1 MIIKMR
7 RRRRQPSPDGLRVMT
22 LLALLAHLS
31 SGRLKQGL
39 RPFAKAL
46 AQRRQREQVLELGPP
61 GPPGPLEFK
70 EPGTDELLDLEKVV
84 FRPGEYPPRFSP
96 EMEVRLGAWM
106 SQNSPRVPRWWL
118 RSYLIQ
124 QMKKRDQT
132 SHGKVQDNLPGFLCS
147 VQVPDMGHLVQFSL
161 DQNVSLFHI
170 FGFLAKGTRVGKK
183 VVTTTQMILIL
194 CGELDTQKKI
204 SFPREYGHLLEDLA
218 PRCLPFVSSP
228 DQQVKKKNHATKKED
243 VLNAWLRRRGFR
255 VISEDDLRAQGVDE
269 RTPDHLLDLSQGPLR
284 LLVNGKVVL
293 VRVMDT
299 KGYVINQF
307 HWKKSRRQLLDYR
320 SFCKDGERVAVVCNG
335 VCSDVRAEMEEAGLV
350 VLTRHQIGL

>member
-1 MIIKMR
+1 MW
-7 RRRRQPSPDGLRVMT
+7 RQQSSDVLCAMT
-22 LLALLAHLS
+22 LLALLALLR
-31 SGRLKQGL
+31 SGRLKRGL

-46 AQRRQREQVLELGPP
+46 AQRRQREQVLELDPVKFTEPP
-61 GPPGPLEFK
+61 VG
-70 EPGTDELLDLEKVV
+70 ELLDLEKVV
-84 FRPGEYPPRFSP
+84 FRPGEYPSRFSP
-96 EMEVRLGAWM
+96 DMETRLDAWIL
-106 SQNSPRVPRWWL
+106 QSPSDVPRWWL
-118 RSYLIQ
+118 RSFLIQ

-132 SHGKVQDNLPGFLCS
+132 SHGKVQDHLPGFLCS

-183 VVTTTQMILIL
+183 GVTTTQLILTL

-204 SFPREYGHLLEDLA
+204 SFPCDYGHLLKDLA
-218 PRCLPFVSSP
+218 PLCLPLVSSP
-228 DQQVKKKNHATKKED
+228 DQQVKKKKHATEKED
-243 VLNAWLRRRGFR
+243 VLNTWLRRRGFR

-320 SFCKDGERVAVVCNG
+320 SFCKDGEKVAVVCNG
-335 VCSDVRAEMEEAGLV
+335 VCSDVRAEMEEDGLV
-350 VLTRHQIGL
+350 VLTRYQIGL